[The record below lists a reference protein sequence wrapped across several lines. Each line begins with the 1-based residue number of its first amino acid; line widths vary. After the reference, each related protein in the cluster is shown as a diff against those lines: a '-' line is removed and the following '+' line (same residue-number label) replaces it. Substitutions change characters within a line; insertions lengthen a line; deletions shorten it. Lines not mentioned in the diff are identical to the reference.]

1 MNHAFSWNE
10 HGIISGCKKSKER
23 KDDVCWFIPAPRLSV
38 VSENPTISWNEEDP
52 KIIESTVTLYCNLSN
67 FWRELKSIALG
78 LEIFMKKRKLL

>member
-10 HGIISGCKKSKER
+10 HGIISGGKSKER

-38 VSENPTISWNEEDP
+38 VSENPIISWNEEDP
-52 KIIESTVTLYCNLSN
+52 KIIESTVTLYCNLRN